1 MMKSRKVT
9 WAGHVGCM
17 EDMITEYEILFG
29 KARGK
34 KLLGRHKCVQKY
46 DTKMYLK
53 EMEIKWKD
61 VDWIYLAQVG
71 DLC

>member
-9 WAGHVGCM
+9 WVGHVVCM
-17 EDMITEYEILFG
+17 EDLITEYEIWFR

-34 KLLGRHKCVQKY
+34 KLLGTHKCVQKY

-71 DLC
+71 ELW